1 MLHSN
6 LFNITGLEG
15 HQVHRTTHALPTN
28 RFFPNSI
35 PLIKKKWKCCSPVE
49 GHVGVKNGSSHCFGA
64 SVVADCTQADSA
76 RLTAQTAAL
85 LLHIGLHLQ
94 PGNT

>member
-1 MLHSN
+1 MPVH
-6 LFNITGLEG
+6 GLIQTKG
-15 HQVHRTTHALPTN
+15 KQ
-28 RFFPNSI
+28 
-35 PLIKKKWKCCSPVE
+35 CSPVE

-64 SVVADCTQADSA
+64 SVVTYCTQADSA

-94 PGNT
+94 PDNT